1 MSDTAI
7 TEDSLNSL
15 LQRVVSPSWQN
26 KSFLLSSPQRT
37 LMETIT
43 HIGEGLCGGPGAQQR
58 SRSAHGDWMH

>member
-1 MSDTAI
+1 MSTTAI

-37 LMETIT
+37 LIETIT
-43 HIGEGLCGGPGAQQR
+43 HTGEGLYGGPGTQQR
-58 SRSAHGDWMH
+58 SRSTYRDWTH